1 MSEEMKKLKVGD
13 DEFEIVDEKARNE
26 LDTHD
31 DDISS
36 IKNFLQSLGR
46 KVLAMTG
53 TLKEM
58 DKSMD
63 SLNTKALCK
72 IMSISNTYESDVLT
86 AKHMNIGI
94 GSPVNYISVDL
105 LESDKTNYGTI
116 KYVRGWGIGRYKLYL
131 LNSNS
136 WDSAVD
142 TSVAEVKL
150 YFDGVEKSPS
160 ELKVDD
166 TFTSL
171 VIFKRMSS
179 GKVYIHEIDS
189 TGLKLFILTDV
200 ADYQRSELHVS
211 STSNWERLYDGG
223 ELAIYAVRASGAQ
236 YGKTVTIRS
245 DTSWVSGKWFKSE
258 IHW

>member
-1 MSEEMKKLKVGD
+1 MKRLIVGD
-13 DEFEIVDEKARNE
+13 GEFEIVDESARSR
-26 LDTHD
+26 LDAHN

-46 KVLAMTG
+46 KVLAITG
-53 TLKEM
+53 TLKEI
-58 DKSMD
+58 DKSIE
-63 SLNTKALCK
+63 SLNKKALCK
-72 IMSISNTYESDVLT
+72 ITSITETYDGDVLT

-94 GSPVNYISVDL
+94 GSPTNYISVDL

-136 WDSAVD
+136 WNSAVD

-160 ELKVDD
+160 DLNADD

-179 GKVYIHEIDS
+179 GKVYIHKIDS

-200 ADYQRSELHVS
+200 ADYQRSELYVS
-211 STSNWERLYDGG
+211 STSNWQRLYDGG
-223 ELAIYAVRASGAQ
+223 ELAIYAVRASGTQ

-245 DTSWVSGKWFKSE
+245 DTSWVSGKWFKAE